1 MDGEQI
7 QYDVAFSFAG
17 EDRDYVE
24 KVALALKKKGVKV
37 FYDEFET
44 VSLWGKDLY
53 QYLSEIYSKKARFTI
68 IFISKSY
75 SKKLWTTHELKAA
88 QARAFNENS
97 EYILPARFDDTE
109 IPGIQST
116 VGYIN
121 LDNYLPS
128 DFSELIVKKLIQSG
142 YSSPSDIVRRDYFSK
157 NISFQNQ
164 HNLKINVKCD
174 NSPIEN
180 CSIAVVSD
188 NGTAILSKTDAHGNA
203 TSPIPV
209 RKLYDLLIAHQLFPA
224 CVIKQIDPTSSIEVD
239 LMQKRNIGSQIIQS
253 TGYIHEIS
261 GRLNPIL
268 DNLGRTYLYADNIS
282 INGGALQPVD
292 FKIDCPLELE
302 DLNGKICLIT
312 FKYIKSNISLI
323 QYIHKL

>member
-7 QYDVAFSFAG
+7 QYDIAFSFAG

-24 KVALALKKKGVKV
+24 KVALELNKKGIKV
-37 FYDEFET
+37 FYDNFET

-109 IPGIQST
+109 IPGIHST

-121 LDNYLPS
+121 LDNYSPS
-128 DFSELIVKKLIQSG
+128 DFSELIAKKLIQSG

-157 NISFQNQ
+157 HISSKNQ
-164 HNLKINVKCD
+164 HNLKINIKCD

-180 CSIAVVSD
+180 CSIALVAD
-188 NGTAILSKTDAHGNA
+188 NGTAILLKTDSQEIA
-203 TSPIPV
+203 TSPIHV

-224 CVIKQIDPTSSIEVD
+224 CLLKQIDPTHSIEVN
-239 LMQKRNIGSQIIQS
+239 LIQQENIGSQIIQS
-253 TGYIHEIS
+253 TGYIHAIS

-268 DNLGRTYLYADNIS
+268 DSLGRKYLYADNIS
-282 INGGALQPVD
+282 INGGALQPVN

-323 QYIHKL
+323 QYMHKL